1 MPKNKSIIPNAPVA
15 RLMKSSGARRV
26 SAQAV
31 QEMSTHIQ
39 SEGMDLARKAVA
51 LAKHAGRSTVNTED
65 IRLSKRQ

>member
-1 MPKNKSIIPNAPVA
+1 
-15 RLMKSSGARRV
+15 MKVSGARRV
-26 SAQAV
+26 SEQAV

-65 IRLSKRQ
+65 IRLSKKQ